1 MQFLA
6 YLLLNNLTCMA
17 ALMYMYID
25 CFIAIQK
32 LHRLQL
38 LKKNLRLLF
47 KLSCCIIL
55 IYLCDQMENF
65 LILLFF
71 FLQEL
76 MGRPIHLKFSE
87 RKVDESESKK
97 EPEDVPE
104 DQPAES

>member
-1 MQFLA
+1 
-6 YLLLNNLTCMA
+6 MA

-47 KLSCCIIL
+47 KLSWCIIL
-55 IYLCDQMENF
+55 I
-65 LILLFF
+65 FF